1 MFFKRLGKK
10 TVIILCSIVAVVV
23 IGASVALVFMLEHKN
38 DASKEDKTIEA
49 AAEDPQENT
58 PADDKASEPDRKS
71 DTEDVD
77 REGDAAE
84 ETEVEYVEKRVRIRD
99 ALASSYL
106 NTVSQDGQTYEPF
119 HVIDGNYQTAWIEG
133 KDDLGVGESLSLD
146 LGDTERITRM
156 LIYNGFLNTK
166 YRYAI
171 NGKVTRLLVEFSDGT
186 SRTVDVKTMNVPD
199 EKEPFAES
207 EMDPTEIRFDEPVDA
222 SGVKLTILDAVSGSK
237 YDDVC
242 ISEVEIYHEEAVSS
256 ADQAEEVVSD
266 EVLQAYEEYFQE
278 NFPPTEYGGYKVALA
293 FMDDD
298 DIPELIVEEEF
309 DMADQWLLQYDNG
322 KVYDLGI
329 YNTLSYIEK
338 ENLISVSWSDGEE
351 GEDLLY
357 RISNHKLELIKGKG
371 YSCDG
376 DGSCRHYRID
386 ANKKETDIS
395 EEEYNNTLSEYHG
408 KFRSPDPFWSFV
420 LEAGMFLNSKPAQV
434 FRAFLDDAIKMN
446 GRTYSEIAKE
456 YYNDR
461 GQSPDTYL
469 YDVDGD
475 YEYELL
481 IDNYYGFDIYD
492 CRNGE
497 LCLLDCGDGTAAICN
512 LYRKDGK
519 VYVGHADFQHAGRQ
533 TLDLTR
539 YDSDGKAVEELN
551 LNAEYWENENDQYD
565 KNSDFSFCGQKITMQ
580 EYEQYLKDFAYIN
593 PYDMPRIN

>member
-1 MFFKRLGKK
+1 MKRFGKK
-10 TVIILCSIVAVVV
+10 TIIILCAIIAAIA
-23 IGASVALVFMLEHKN
+23 IGGSVALVFMLE
-38 DASKEDKTIEA
+38 
-49 AAEDPQENT
+49 
-58 PADDKASEPDRKS
+58 RKS
-71 DTEDVD
+71 DKPGDHQATE
-77 REGDAAE
+77 EAE
-84 ETEVEYVEKRVRIRD
+84 EQAENTASEEVSAPDPKSNTNHLEANPEESASEADTVVEYVERKVMIRD
-99 ALASSYL
+99 ASASSYL
-106 NTVSQDGQTYEPF
+106 KTVSQDGQTYEPF
-119 HVIDGNYQTAWIEG
+119 HVIDGNYTTAWIEG
-133 KDDLGVGESLSLD
+133 KDDLGIGESLSFD
-146 LGDTERITRM
+146 LGNTERITRM

-171 NGKVTRLLVEFSDGT
+171 NGKVTRLLVEFDDGT
-186 SRTVDVKTMNVPD
+186 SQTVDVNTMSAPDTKVP
-199 EKEPFAES
+199 FTES
-207 EMDPTEIRFDEPVDA
+207 ELGPTEVIFDEPVNA
-222 SGVKLTILDAVSGSK
+222 SGVKLTILDAVQGTK
-237 YDDVC
+237 YKDVC
-242 ISEVEIYHEEAVSS
+242 ISEVEIYHEEESS
-256 ADQAEEVVSD
+256 SVDQGEEVVNND
-266 EVLQAYEEYFQE
+266 VMQAYEEYFQN
-278 NFPPTEYGGYKVALA
+278 NFPPTEYGGYKVAFA
-293 FMDDD
+293 FMDHD
-298 DIPELIVEEEF
+298 DIPELIVEQEF
-309 DMADQWLLQYDNG
+309 DESLYTILQYDNG
-322 KVYDLGI
+322 TIYTLGESGMI
-329 YNTLSYIEK
+329 SYIEK
-338 ENLISVSWSDGEE
+338 GNLIQLSWCDGQDS
-351 GEDLLY
+351 EDVLY
-357 RISNHKLELIKGKG
+357 RISGHTLEQIEGKG
-371 YSCDG
+371 ASYIDDG
-376 DGSCRHYRID
+376 IIRYYRID
-386 ANKKETDIS
+386 ANGKESDIS
-395 EEEYNNTLSEYHG
+395 EGEYNNAFNNYPG
-408 KFRSPDPFWSFV
+408 KFRSPSPFWNFV
-420 LEAGMFLNSKPAQV
+420 LEAGMYINSKPAQV

-446 GRTYSEIAKE
+446 GRTYSEMAKE